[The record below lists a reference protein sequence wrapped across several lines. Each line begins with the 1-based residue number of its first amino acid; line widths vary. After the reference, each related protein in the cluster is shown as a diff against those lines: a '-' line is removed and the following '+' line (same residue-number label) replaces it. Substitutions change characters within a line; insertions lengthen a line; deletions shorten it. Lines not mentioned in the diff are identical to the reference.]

1 MCARF
6 VYTNTIANQCQVVS
20 VTFSLQFCNWRRL
33 SVVADVPKVRCDGA
47 APSCRPCERLRFD
60 CSFQQVGSKSLG
72 GYAVQLPPKRR
83 GTEACLECRAMKA
96 RCSRDAPQC
105 INCQKRNK
113 HCTYASVV
121 RSATAQED
129 LNTINDGSRTLP
141 QQQPFGIAN
150 ELASATSATSGSVT
164 SPISTIS
171 NGVFLPDDVSKQLIE
186 TYFEC
191 LSPLPSFSFLH
202 RETVVQR
209 CLDGSIDRAL
219 KLAICAITSMFLN
232 LHQAQR
238 IEWAQEA
245 EHLMF
250 DRLEKPSIFMIQ
262 ASVLT
267 IRFRAAVG
275 QFPRA
280 FILAGLAARWAVALR
295 LNYEHSGLGPIAQE
309 VRRRTLWSLY
319 LLEDSLCVGLKEFEL
334 LSPEIMYLQLP
345 CEDADFNERR
355 PLSTGY
361 LQSGRGLEPD
371 VLGSRASYIKLACI
385 RRDII
390 RYHLPALYVSFAKKF

>member
-1 MCARF
+1 
-6 VYTNTIANQCQVVS
+6 
-20 VTFSLQFCNWRRL
+20 
-33 SVVADVPKVRCDGA
+33 
-47 APSCRPCERLRFD
+47 
-60 CSFQQVGSKSLG
+60 
-72 GYAVQLPPKRR
+72 
-83 GTEACLECRAMKA
+83 MKA
-96 RCSRDAPQC
+96 RCSRDSPRC
-105 INCQKRNK
+105 TNCQRRNK
-113 HCTYASVV
+113 QCSYASVV
-121 RSATAQED
+121 RSATLQED
-129 LNTINDGSRTLP
+129 LTTNDTSRALP
-141 QQQPFGIAN
+141 QQLFGVGS
-150 ELASATSATSGSVT
+150 ELASATSATSGSVA

-171 NGVFLPDDVSKQLIE
+171 NSVFLSDDVSKHLIE
-186 TYFEC
+186 TYFDC

-202 RETVVQR
+202 KETVVQR
-209 CLDGSIDRAL
+209 CLDGSIDPAL
-219 KLAICAITSMFLN
+219 RLAICAITSLFLN

-238 IEWAQEA
+238 MEWAQEA
-245 EHLMF
+245 ERLMF

-267 IRFRAAVG
+267 IRFRAGVG

-345 CEDADFNERR
+345 CEDANFNNQR
-355 PLSTGY
+355 PPSTGH

-371 VLGSRASYIKLACI
+371 VLGSRASFIKLACI

-390 RYHLPALYVSFAKKF
+390 RYHFLVLNIGRAKTFQIQS